1 MSTRPADPLGDL
13 LAADDLDE
21 VEALRSRLTVSDE
34 ASETVRALLEAW
46 SDRRALGN
54 LLLCAD
60 LVLPPEL
67 AVPALVRAL
76 SGPEGRGPGERLAVA
91 AAVGAQRLA
100 DADLLEEPDR
110 QRLVAALVQT
120 AQARR
125 DAAGARAAYALTV
138 LAEPAD
144 APELL
149 PLADSDVEVVRHNAL
164 ALLLN
169 LLGVRGL
176 AEQVLRVEGEG
187 VPDRRLGG
195 ALQARVALGEAGVDL
210 GAPAEDLLPPGHP
223 LRSYLVS
230 EMPER

>member
-1 MSTRPADPLGDL
+1 MTGPDADAVAVLLTTRNLEVVEGLREHLQPDAEDEARVRDVVQ
-13 LAADDLDE
+13 AWADD
-21 VEALRSRLTVSDE
+21 VAV
-34 ASETVRALLEAW
+34 
-46 SDRRALGN
+46 GN

-60 LVLPPEL
+60 LALPADV
-67 AVPALVRAL
+67 AVPAVLRGL
-76 SGPEGRGPGERLAVA
+76 SSPGWTPVA

-110 QRLVAALVQT
+110 QRLVAALVRT

-125 DAAGARAAYALTV
+125 DATGARAAYALTA

-144 APELL
+144 AAELL